1 MTLNHSAIEALK
13 PRASAYSTSDGRGLS
28 LSVQPS
34 GAKWWRFR
42 YNFEGKPKL
51 LSLGVYPDVSL
62 AQARKRCE
70 DARKLV
76 ADGVDPSA
84 KRKSDKGLKNVMAF
98 HSFEKIAMQ
107 WWDHWQSTHNQRYT
121 NSVKS
126 RLEKNVFPFLGALPI
141 NEITAKHIADCVKLI
156 GVRGATDIAKR
167 AKETIGQIFRFAIA
181 NGFAERNPAKDFAI
195 SDVVKLK
202 PVKNMA
208 RVDESE
214 LPDLLR
220 AIEAYDGKAI
230 TRIATK
236 LMLITF
242 VRTGT
247 LIGTPWSEID
257 FEANLWRISKERMKT
272 KTPHL
277 VPLPSQA
284 IELLRTLKTITGDY
298 VYLFPSAIGSKSPF
312 MSNNTILKALER
324 MGYRGRQTGHG
335 FRGVASTIL
344 HEKGYD
350 HQHIEIQLAHAQR
363 SAVSAAYNHALYL
376 SQRTKM
382 MDDWANHLDN
392 LRLGAKVLAFQG
404 IG

>member
-1 MTLNHSAIEALK
+1 MSLNHTAIEALK
-13 PRASAYSTSDGRGLS
+13 PRASAYSASDGRGLG
-28 LSVQPS
+28 LSIQPT

-42 YNFEGKPKL
+42 YNHEGKAKL

-62 AQARKRCE
+62 AQARQRCE

-76 ADGVDPSA
+76 ADGTDPSA
-84 KRKSDKGLKNVMAF
+84 KRKGDKALKNVKAF
-98 HSFEKIAMQ
+98 HSFEQIALL
-107 WWDHWQSTHNQRYT
+107 WWQHWAETHNQRYT
-121 NSVKS
+121 HSVKS
-126 RLEKNVFPFLGALPI
+126 RLEKNVFPMLGEKPI
-141 NEITAKHIADCVKLI
+141 NEITAKDIADCVKSI
-156 GVRGATDIAKR
+156 GARGATDIAKR

-181 NGFAERNPAKDFAI
+181 NGYAERNPAKDFAI

-236 LMLITF
+236 LMVLTF

-247 LIGTPWSEID
+247 LIGTLWSEID
-257 FEANLWRISKERMKT
+257 FEAKLWRIPKERMKT
-272 KTPHL
+272 KTPHF

-284 IELLRTLKTITGDY
+284 VELLKTLKTITGDGE
-298 VYLFPSAIGSKSPF
+298 YLFPSASGSKSAF

-324 MGYRGRQTGHG
+324 MGYKGRQTGHG

-344 HEKGYD
+344 HERGYD

-363 SAVSAAYNHALYL
+363 SAVAAAYNHALYL
-376 SQRTKM
+376 PQRTQM
-382 MDDWANHLDN
+382 MQDWGDFLEG
-392 LRLGAKVLAFQG
+392 LRK
-404 IG
+404 